1 MSYTEHDL
9 LELIVSKYKNIDELK
24 ADIKELEADIK
35 ELEAEFLEKPTK
47 EGHKAVAKIIKK
59 YGPAERLKHP
69 SHVTFVTVLS
79 MTPNPDDDSLDKYFP
94 MKGYIGRQGDCV
106 LTGHIKFSVDELLI
120 LNKYNISWKYSC
132 LGQAENLKNLE
143 Q

>member
-9 LELIVSKYKNIDELK
+9 LELVATKYDAIDTLK
-24 ADIKELEADIK
+24 AEIK
-35 ELEAEFLEKPTK
+35 ELEAEYLEKSDK
-47 EGHKAVAKIIKK
+47 DGHKAVRKIMKK
-59 YGPAERLKHP
+59 YGPAERLEHP

-79 MTPNPDDDSLDKYFP
+79 MTPNPEDDSLNQYFP
-94 MKGYIGRQGDCV
+94 LEGYIGRPGDCV
-106 LTGHIKFSVDELLI
+106 LTGHIKFRGDELLV
-120 LNKYNISWKYSC
+120 LNKYNVSWKYAC